1 MIRTAIKPQEIH
13 INGDLRIANLAI
25 IKEKL
30 LGELL
35 TLQQLHVRIFD
46 VHALDLS
53 TLQWVY
59 AFSCAA
65 SSEGKEVTIK
75 MELPAELDQLV
86 RASGIKR
93 MFNRFG
99 GY

>member
-1 MIRTAIKPQEIH
+1 MPNTIQEVQEVRL
-13 INGDLRIANLAI
+13 NGDLRVVHLAN

-35 TLQQLHVRIFD
+35 TLQRLHVRICD

-59 AFSCAA
+59 AFGCAA
-65 SSEGKEVTIK
+65 NSEGKEVTIN
-75 MELPAELDQLV
+75 MELPNHLDRLV
-86 RASGIKR
+86 RVSGIKK
-93 MFNRFG
+93 MFNRFDR
-99 GY
+99 

>member
-1 MIRTAIKPQEIH
+1 MIKTVIKPQEIH
-13 INGDLRIANLAI
+13 INGDLRMANLAA

-35 TLQQLHVRIFD
+35 TLRRLHVRIFN

-65 SSEGKEVTIK
+65 KSEGKEVTIK
-75 MELPAELDQLV
+75 MELPAELDRLV
-86 RASGIKR
+86 RVSGIKK
-93 MFNRFG
+93 MFNRFDR
-99 GY
+99 